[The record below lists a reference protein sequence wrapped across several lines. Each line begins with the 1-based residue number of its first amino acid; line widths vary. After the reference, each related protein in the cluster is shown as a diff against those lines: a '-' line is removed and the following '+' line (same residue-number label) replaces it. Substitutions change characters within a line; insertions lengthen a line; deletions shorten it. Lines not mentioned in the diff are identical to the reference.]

1 MNFWIEDHDSKRQ
14 VLPSLSKDL
23 SGTVKILTET
33 LAKGCS
39 RCRSLEIQ
47 YKDGL
52 MKAVDP
58 VRTMQ
63 RTRFVRIARR
73 LLMHW
78 SALQQESLIS
88 FMPSQQFNIWRSSL
102 WSALETQS
110 QPELEAWRNNFRSR
124 NGTSRNLVRSSFT
137 PLARGR
143 LGIQQS
149 RDGCGL
155 TALVTKDAMA
165 LKTLAEAG
173 GSLFASGFLPLRLF
187 MR

>member
-88 FMPSQQFNIWRSSL
+88 FIPSQRFNIWRSSL
-102 WSALETQS
+102 WSALETRS

-124 NGTSRNLVRSSFT
+124 NGTSRSPVRSSFT

-149 RDGCGL
+149 RDGLGL

-165 LKTLAEAG
+165 LKTLADAE